1 MCFKACLEC
10 FSTPRFNHALR
21 FGQIVLNGW
30 ATLIAEINDYALD
43 ESWVFPVSSQP
54 TILMSTTKLQG
65 VTPTMHNGFYYDA
78 AWLTA

>member
-30 ATLIAEINDYALD
+30 ATLIAEIKSVGIDFQKKNIVDLAR
-43 ESWVFPVSSQP
+43 
-54 TILMSTTKLQG
+54 
-65 VTPTMHNGFYYDA
+65 
-78 AWLTA
+78 